1 MILELIKNL
10 FGFRVTLERVSL
22 NFHWLTFVMFALI
35 QLKLIKAYFKQF
47 KKEKNG

>member
-1 MILELIKNL
+1 MDILQSL

-35 QLKLIKAYFKQF
+35 QLKLIKVYIKQF
-47 KKEKNG
+47 TKKEKNE